1 MLDQMRTR
9 NRADRF
15 SHSGLFSEILPI
27 HILMD
32 ADEDHALREKLT
44 DRAVLVV
51 RHAA

>member
-1 MLDQMRTR
+1 VLDQMQTR

-15 SHSGLFSEILPI
+15 SHGRLLSQILPI

-32 ADEDHALREKLT
+32 ADEDHTLCEKLT